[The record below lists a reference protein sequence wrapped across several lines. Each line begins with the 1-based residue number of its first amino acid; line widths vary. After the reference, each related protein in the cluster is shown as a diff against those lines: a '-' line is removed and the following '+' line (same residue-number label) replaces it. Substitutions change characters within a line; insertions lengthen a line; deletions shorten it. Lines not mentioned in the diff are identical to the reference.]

1 MRILIV
7 EDSPT
12 DRELLLELLQD
23 HFMTQAKFR
32 AASSLKEAF
41 DFLARRRQSF
51 TAIPPSMLPG
61 AANKAAV
68 EKAPESLLTTPIDE
82 PYFDCVILDLQL
94 PDSAGRDT
102 FRALHSKYPELPIV
116 IVSHNK
122 DQKLALDLI
131 REGAQDFILKDY
143 TNTAEVFRRVLFAVQ
158 RKRSSSMPP
167 AVNFSM
173 PPKSEKP

>member
-7 EDSPT
+7 EDSPN

-32 AASSLKEAF
+32 MASSLKEAF
-41 DFLARRRQSF
+41 DYLSRRRQTLTS
-51 TAIPPSMLPG
+51 IPPPMLPG
-61 AANKAAV
+61 
-68 EKAPESLLTTPIDE
+68 ESAPPQPETVQVDE
-82 PYFDCVILDLQL
+82 PYFDCIILDLQL
-94 PDSAGRDT
+94 PDSTGRDT
-102 FRALHSKYPELPIV
+102 FRALHDKYPELPIV

-131 REGAQDFILKDY
+131 KEGAQDFILKDY

-158 RKRSSSMPP
+158 RKRSVSLPP
-167 AVNFSM
+167 ITNFSTT
-173 PPKSEKP
+173 PPKPET